1 MEDDDADDDDDGTGT
16 GDDEKNGMIVIAV
29 FFSDFLLVLEYYCA
43 TDTARQIIR
52 AENGFHFQTSKSDVL
67 LL

>member
-1 MEDDDADDDDDGTGT
+1 MEDDADDGTGT

-29 FFSDFLLVLEYYCA
+29 VFFLIFYSLELGYYCA

-67 LL
+67 LLL